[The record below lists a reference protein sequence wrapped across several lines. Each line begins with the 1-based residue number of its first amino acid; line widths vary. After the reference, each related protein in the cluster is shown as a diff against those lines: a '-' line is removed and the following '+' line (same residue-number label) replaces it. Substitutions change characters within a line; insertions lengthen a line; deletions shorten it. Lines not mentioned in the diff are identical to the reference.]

1 MLLFCG
7 SFGRHN
13 DLEFVVNDF
22 SDSLADGLFAFSF
35 ENVIALAVLDRIC
48 FAKKLGFLAFT
59 VFLIDKLACTLCGG
73 NDYGISVDVFLGC
86 QFLYCRMKK
95 HFVFLL
101 IYLENQYILS
111 ISYLFCAKNMSAI
124 LSFMRLQRSAATT
137 DRTVPAASAAL
148 PSLLIT
154 R

>member
-1 MLLFCG
+1 MNIFERLFRLIFPHLDEDERTEILRNL
-7 SFGRHN
+7 SDYEA
-13 DLEFVVNDF
+13 DL
-22 SDSLADGLFAFSF
+22 S
-35 ENVIALAVLDRIC
+35 C
-48 FAKKLGFLAFT
+48 
-59 VFLIDKLACTLCGG
+59 
-73 NDYGISVDVFLGC
+73 
-86 QFLYCRMKK
+86 
-95 HFVFLL
+95 
-101 IYLENQYILS
+101 LENQYILS